1 MPLGSALAEPRRA
14 RHRSIRRTGQLVL
27 AFTGLGA
34 ALAAWGY
41 FAMIRMPGTS
51 FAGPF
56 EPLDERERALSSA
69 LRRDVEA
76 LAGTIGDRSVPR
88 HAGLVA
94 AADHIDRALG
104 EAGYQV
110 RRQRYDVDGKPS
122 DNLEVER
129 PGSAEI
135 VIVGAHYDSVAGT
148 VGADDNG
155 SGVAALLALARM
167 FAPRKTT
174 RTLRFVAFANEE
186 PPYFQQAS
194 MGSVVYA
201 KRCRARHENVVAML
215 SLETLGYYTDQPGSQ
230 HYPFPFGLFY
240 PSTGDF
246 VAFVGDRSS
255 SDLVRRVVGTFR
267 RSARFPAEGVS
278 GPAGVP
284 GIGWSDQWS
293 FWQEGYPG
301 VMVTDTALFRYP
313 HYHEKT
319 DVPGQLTY
327 GPMAR
332 VIVGLSRV
340 IEDLVGGAPAPRA
353 VLGGPP
359 AW

>member
-1 MPLGSALAEPRRA
+1 MGSAITEARRA
-14 RHRSIRRTGQLVL
+14 RRQSAFRAGKLGL
-27 AFTGLGA
+27 ALMGITA

-41 FAMIRMPGTS
+41 LTMIRMPGTS

-56 EPLDERERALSSA
+56 EPLSERERALESA

-94 AADHIDRALG
+94 AADHVDRALT
-104 EAGYQV
+104 EAGYRV
-110 RRQRYDVDGKPS
+110 ERQRYEVAGKPS

-129 PGSAEI
+129 RGSDEI
-135 VIVGAHYDSVAGT
+135 VIIGAHYDSVAGT

-155 SGVAALLALARM
+155 SGVAALLALARE
-167 FAPRKTT
+167 FAPRKPV

-201 KRCRARHENVVAML
+201 KRCRERHEKVVAML
-215 SLETLGYYTDQPGSQ
+215 SLETLGYYTDQRGSQ
-230 HYPFPFGLFY
+230 HYPFPFGLLY
-240 PSTGDF
+240 PTTGDF
-246 VAFVGDRSS
+246 VAFVGDRGSG
-255 SDLVRRVVGTFR
+255 DLVRRVVGTFR
-267 RSARFPAEGVS
+267 RSARFPSEGIA

-319 DVPGQLTY
+319 DVPDQLTY

-332 VIVGLSRV
+332 VVLGLSRV
-340 IEDLVGGAPAPRA
+340 IEDLVGGAPAP
-353 VLGGPP
+353 
-359 AW
+359 